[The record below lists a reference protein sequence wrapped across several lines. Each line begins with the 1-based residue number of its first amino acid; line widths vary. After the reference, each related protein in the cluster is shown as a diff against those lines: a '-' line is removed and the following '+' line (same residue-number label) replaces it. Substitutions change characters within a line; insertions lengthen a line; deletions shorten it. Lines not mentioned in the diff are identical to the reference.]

1 MATQNMFKVVSEAE
15 IQGSG
20 WVLNSKK
27 YFQQVSFFQPVIKF
41 GVWKIEYTYYNVSN
55 QFTIL
60 S

>member
-20 WVLNSKK
+20 WVLDLKK

-41 GVWKIEYTYYNVSN
+41 GVWKNEYTYYNVSN
-55 QFTIL
+55 L